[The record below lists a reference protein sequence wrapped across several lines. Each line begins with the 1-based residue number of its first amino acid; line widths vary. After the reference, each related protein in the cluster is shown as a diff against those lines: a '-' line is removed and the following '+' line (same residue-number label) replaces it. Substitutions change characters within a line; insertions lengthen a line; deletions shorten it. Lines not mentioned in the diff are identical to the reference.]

1 MSDSLIPLA
10 PPEHVMLTA
19 EGMREWDSWMHVG
32 DAKPDD
38 VYKFIEFHPPQ
49 PDYMRIERYRNSTK
63 LWIRQ
68 DMCVA
73 VEQAPDGSW
82 VRVDDE

>member
-10 PPEHVMLTA
+10 PPENVMLTA
-19 EGMREWDSWMHVG
+19 EGMREWDSWTYAG
-32 DAKPDD
+32 DAMFSD
-38 VYKFIEFHPPQ
+38 VYKFIQSHPSH
-49 PDYMRIERYRNSTK
+49 PDYIQLKCHRNSTK

-82 VRVDDE
+82 VQVDHE